1 MTAIVAR
8 PAHDELDGRLA
19 HGIAALRLAIDGEG
33 RTKLLRQLAL
43 LAKWNRVHNLTA
55 VRDGQKAVSV
65 HLLDSLAVTPY
76 LGEGRVLDVGS
87 GAGFPGIPVAIARPD
102 LDVVLL
108 DSNHKKSAF
117 LREAVAELSL
127 KNVTVVCERVESWHP
142 AEKFDCIIS
151 RALTEIA
158 EFVALT
164 EHLLAR
170 GGVIA
175 AMKGVHPFDEIEHLP
190 SGFRVRQVHAL
201 SVPGLGAERHLVLI
215 ERT

>member
-1 MTAIVAR
+1 MTTMLAR
-8 PAHDELDGRLA
+8 PALDDLDERLA
-19 HGIAALRLAIDGEG
+19 KGIAELRLAIDGEG

-65 HLLDSLAVTPY
+65 HLLDSLAVAPH

-87 GAGFPGIPVAIARPD
+87 GAGFPGIPVAVARPD
-102 LDVVLL
+102 LEVVLL

-127 KNVTVVCERVESWHP
+127 KNAMVVCERVESWHP

-158 EFVALT
+158 ELVALT

-175 AMKGVHPFDEIEHLP
+175 AMKSVHPFDEIERIP
-190 SGFRVRQVHAL
+190 PGFRVRQVHAL
-201 SVPGLGAERHLVLI
+201 VVPGLGAERHLVLI
-215 ERT
+215 ERI